1 MLYVKKQDYARPLIF
16 FNYSDKVTKMA
27 IFRKGIP
34 LWKKVLGAGALSTL
48 AISGICIL
56 AVEKLSLAAT
66 TKKLLGTIAVRAF
79 IAWWILVAVSAVIT
93 VIYHRRSK
101 PYFSMY
107 YTSIGILI
115 LIFTSLLSVLW
126 SSIFYIGV
134 AISGVLFFYDL
145 LRAWSNKHEHRG

>member
-1 MLYVKKQDYARPLIF
+1 
-16 FNYSDKVTKMA
+16 MA

-56 AVEKLSLAAT
+56 AAEKLSLAT
-66 TKKLLGTIAVRAF
+66 SKKLLGTIAVRAF

-93 VIYHRRSK
+93 VVYNRRSK

-107 YTSIGILI
+107 YTSIGILV
-115 LIFTSLLSVLW
+115 LIFTSLLSVFW
-126 SSIFYIGV
+126 SSIFYAGV
-134 AISGVLFFYDL
+134 AVSGVLFFYDL
-145 LRAWSNKHEHRG
+145 LRAWSNKHEYEG